1 MNENTV
7 TGWNRTLDD
16 YYRKQID
23 ERDLKTS
30 MDLSNQALDAL
41 EKVAPYYSCEE
52 SWTQVGLRD
61 AILEARSHVREL
73 TSLIRTLTWME
84 WEEGEEE

>member
-52 SWTQVGLRD
+52 R
-61 AILEARSHVREL
+61 
-73 TSLIRTLTWME
+73 
-84 WEEGEEE
+84 